1 MLSDVAFNTLENDR
15 NVNFLE
21 QSPAN
26 DTISC
31 SSNLL
36 TRISLEATSPSALED
51 HGAALGPLVRLLL
64 NVNVDLRS
72 FLNIF
77 SHLVLVERQVG
88 AGGGRGGSR
97 GDRGGAGLGGGGVG
111 QGEDVVVVVEPLV
124 ARAGGEVHQDHR
136 CCAFLHIRVL
146 GSAEEPG
153 PIA

>member
-1 MLSDVAFNTLENDR
+1 MIEMSTSFYYKSR
-15 NVNFLE
+15 
-21 QSPAN
+21 N

-51 HGAALGPLVRLLL
+51 HGAALGPLVRLLF
-64 NVNVDLRS
+64 NVDLRS

-88 AGGGRGGSR
+88 AGGGRGGSW

>member
-1 MLSDVAFNTLENDR
+1 MIEMSTSFYYKSR
-15 NVNFLE
+15 
-21 QSPAN
+21 N

-51 HGAALGPLVRLLL
+51 HGAALGPLVRLLF
-64 NVNVDLRS
+64 NVDLRS

-88 AGGGRGGSR
+88 AGGGRGRSR

-136 CCAFLHIRVL
+136 CCAFLHICVL